1 MAKFFQSFSDQCI
14 GCQTEGQI
22 CGGMT
27 ASTCCL
33 GQYLACNHKV
43 HHLEGEG
50 VCEKVCS
57 SEGQICGG
65 FTPDPKVCCE
75 GFKCVVPNTGA
86 TDLPGKCHLKN
97 SY

>member
-14 GCQTEGQI
+14 GCQIEGQN
-22 CGGMT
+22 CRGPRM
-27 ASTCCL
+27 TCCS
-33 GQYLACNHKV
+33 GQQLTCNYEV

-65 FTPDPKVCCE
+65 FTSDPKVCCE
-75 GFKCVVPNTGA
+75 GFECVVPNTGA